1 LRKDYFDDY
10 FDWLPG
16 IKYEHA
22 WTTAQ
27 YTIPAHASLLTGLYP
42 SEHGA
47 HSKSELLDCDRDL
60 ITEQLSEV
68 GYTTRA
74 ITSNVLMSPLFGFDR
89 GIDEFYF
96 SGRAQTLNDDIYPWQ
111 EGVASSLK
119 RGISRDLRL
128 ILDCVSSEYDTLRS
142 LKFGLRLKRDRF
154 NGIEDTIKTISNIDF
169 DSNEFLLIN
178 TMEAHGP
185 YEPPDEYRTTDY
197 ESKYIESRIQI
208 TDSDDLSNEQAA
220 YRDSVRYLSDRYQV
234 LFDKLSEDFDF
245 IITLADHGEL
255 FGEYETSRHYYGVP
269 PELVNIPL
277 SIYAGSESP
286 DNQRV
291 TQPTSILDVHK
302 TVLEAAN
309 IDHVSRGHDLLDDDY
324 GEEYLVESL
333 GIRAP
338 LFDRLQ
344 NAEFNDEFLNQ
355 IDQPLRGIALPNQYY
370 GFETPEGNFVESGE
384 TSIDSAQERL
394 QEIVASWNSRINMAE
409 SAEKDFTAGVESQL
423 ESLGYL

>member
-1 LRKDYFDDY
+1 
-10 FDWLPG
+10 
-16 IKYEHA
+16 
-22 WTTAQ
+22 
-27 YTIPAHASLLTGLYP
+27 
-42 SEHGA
+42 
-47 HSKSELLDCDRDL
+47 
-60 ITEQLSEV
+60 
-68 GYTTRA
+68 
-74 ITSNVLMSPLFGFDR
+74 
-89 GIDEFYF
+89 
-96 SGRAQTLNDDIYPWQ
+96 
-111 EGVASSLK
+111 
-119 RGISRDLRL
+119 
-128 ILDCVSSEYDTLRS
+128 